1 MFEKIYEPVIEFGFS
16 IKQSKFFAFYTGILV
31 LLGLSLILMA
41 YRKLKI
47 RGVLRQEVKGSAG
60 KSYCKKMSI
69 LEYERRKRELTRSE
83 LKNL

>member
-1 MFEKIYEPVIEFGFS
+1 
-16 IKQSKFFAFYTGILV
+16 
-31 LLGLSLILMA
+31 MA

-47 RGVLRQEVKGSAG
+47 RSVLRKEVKGLAG
-60 KSYCKKMSI
+60 KSYCEKMPI